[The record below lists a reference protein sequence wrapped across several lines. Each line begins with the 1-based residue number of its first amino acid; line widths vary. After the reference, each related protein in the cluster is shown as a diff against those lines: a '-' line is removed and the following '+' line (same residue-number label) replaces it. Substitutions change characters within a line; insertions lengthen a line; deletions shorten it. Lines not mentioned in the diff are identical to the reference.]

1 MVGNYHQSSPRME
14 VIMKSLTWAEQVVR
28 ASTGSIPRQVGAIPV
43 LYPLM
48 EALQVRQTING
59 LSMTGADIDLGR
71 MVEIQTLNRLLA
83 PRPLNHVGEWVEQSV
98 VATMFGLDVSQLYD
112 KRFGRALD
120 NLQPILAEAWVEL
133 ISRAVSQEKIDIGVL
148 HWDTTSIYL
157 EGEYEKSDLASYG
170 HSSEGRSDHKQ
181 VKIGLDVTS
190 TERIPLLYRLLAG
203 RRADITTPVPNL
215 VSIAT
220 FLDRPECAGVTTRP
234 LIVGD
239 CKMITPAAVATAHQN
254 NLYYLGPWE
263 SDNTVKA
270 VIRSV
275 SEQEWLNSELDY
287 RPQRHFPADSPFIP
301 YRGVWRPF
309 PVEYEGQL
317 YDDRALV
324 VWTAGKERLDED
336 KRKHYLKKLLNR
348 LADIKKMLN
357 TGRYIRH
364 EFTAQQI
371 ALAKRGN
378 PAKALVNTE
387 LTGADRHLKL
397 TFDIDRSALAQAQTL
412 DGKYLL
418 GTNASNLS
426 ATKTLTI
433 FKAQD
438 GVEKSNRTLKGPL
451 LIRPIYLHSDQR
463 IESLVFIIL
472 LALLIRVLLQVRC
485 QRAGLCVS
493 TDRLLAG
500 FAPLAATELTFV
512 DGSRLCQLGTLT
524 PFQRQVLAALQLPS
538 PRRYLTELQPGS

>member
-1 MVGNYHQSSPRME
+1 
-14 VIMKSLTWAEQVVR
+14 MKSQTWAEQVAT
-28 ASTGSIPRQVGAIPV
+28 ASTSSMPRQVGAIPL
-43 LYPLM
+43 LYPLL
-48 EALQVRQTING
+48 EALQVRQIING
-59 LSMTGADIDLGR
+59 LAMTSADIDLGR
-71 MVEIQTLNRLLA
+71 VVEVLTLNRLLA
-83 PRPLNHVGEWVEQSV
+83 PCPLNHVGEWVEQSV

-112 KRFGRALD
+112 NRFGRALD
-120 NLQPILAEAWVEL
+120 NLQPILAQAWVEL
-133 ISRAVSQEKIDIGVL
+133 VSRVVSQEKIDLGVL

-157 EGEYEKSDLASYG
+157 EGEYESSHWASYG
-170 HSSEGRSDHKQ
+170 HSSEGRSKHKQ
-181 VKIGLDVTS
+181 VKIGLNVTS
-190 TERIPLLYRLLAG
+190 RERIPLLYRLLAG

-215 VSIAT
+215 VRIAT
-220 FLDRPECAGVTTRP
+220 FLDRPECASVTSRP

-239 CKMITPAAVATAHQN
+239 CKMITPAAVATAHRH

-275 SEQEWLNSELDY
+275 SQQEWLKSELDY
-287 RPQRHFPADSPFIP
+287 RPQRLFPADRPFIP

-309 PVEYEGQL
+309 SVEYEAQC

-324 VWTAGKERLDED
+324 VWTAGKERLDVD

-348 LADIKKMLN
+348 LAEIKKMLN

-364 EFTAQQI
+364 EFAAQQI

-378 PAKALVNTE
+378 PAKALVKTD
-387 LTGADRHLKL
+387 LTGPDRQLNL
-397 TFDIDRSALAQAQTL
+397 SFAIDRSALAKAQAL

-418 GTNASNLS
+418 GTNAPHLS
-426 ATKTLTI
+426 ASKTLTI

-438 GVEKSNRTLKGPL
+438 RVEKSNRTLKGPL

-485 QRAGLCVS
+485 QRAGLSFS

-512 DGSRLCQLGTLT
+512 DGSGLCQLGTLT
-524 PFQRQVLAALQLPS
+524 PFQRQVLAALHFPPPS
-538 PRRYLTELQPGS
+538 RYLTELQPDS

>member
-1 MVGNYHQSSPRME
+1 
-14 VIMKSLTWAEQVVR
+14 
-28 ASTGSIPRQVGAIPV
+28 
-43 LYPLM
+43 
-48 EALQVRQTING
+48 
-59 LSMTGADIDLGR
+59 
-71 MVEIQTLNRLLA
+71 
-83 PRPLNHVGEWVEQSV
+83 
-98 VATMFGLDVSQLYD
+98 
-112 KRFGRALD
+112 
-120 NLQPILAEAWVEL
+120 
-133 ISRAVSQEKIDIGVL
+133 
-148 HWDTTSIYL
+148 
-157 EGEYEKSDLASYG
+157 
-170 HSSEGRSDHKQ
+170 
-181 VKIGLDVTS
+181 
-190 TERIPLLYRLLAG
+190 
-203 RRADITTPVPNL
+203 
-215 VSIAT
+215 
-220 FLDRPECAGVTTRP
+220 
-234 LIVGD
+234 
-239 CKMITPAAVATAHQN
+239 MITPAAVATAHRN

-275 SEQEWLNSELDY
+275 SELEWLNSELDY

-336 KRKHYLKKLLNR
+336 KRKRYLKRLLNR

-357 TGRYIRH
+357 TGRYIRY

-387 LTGADRHLKL
+387 LSGTDRHLKL
-397 TFDIDRSALAQAQTL
+397 TFDIDRSALAQAQAL

-418 GTNASNLS
+418 GTNASDLS

-451 LIRPIYLHSDQR
+451 LIRPIYLHADQR

-485 QRAGLCVS
+485 QRAGLSVS

-512 DGSRLCQLGTLT
+512 DGSRLCQLGNLS
-524 PFQRQVLAALQLPS
+524 PFQQQVLAALQFPS
-538 PRRYLTELQPGS
+538 PSRYLTELHPGS

>member
-1 MVGNYHQSSPRME
+1 MVT
-14 VIMKSLTWAEQVVR
+14 SLTWAEQVAR

-43 LYPLM
+43 LYPLL
-48 EALQVRQTING
+48 EALQVRQIING
-59 LSMTGADIDLGR
+59 LGMSGADIDLGR
-71 MVEIQTLNRLLA
+71 VVEVLTLNRLLA

-98 VATMFGLDVSQLYD
+98 VAGMFGLDVSQLYD
-112 KRFGRALD
+112 NRFGRALD
-120 NLQPILAEAWVEL
+120 NLQPLLAEAWLEL
-133 ISRAVSQEKIDIGVL
+133 ISRVVRQEKIEIEVL

-157 EGEYEKSDLASYG
+157 EGEYERSDLAAYG

-190 TERIPLLYRLLAG
+190 RERIPLLYWLLSG
-203 RRADITTPVPNL
+203 NQADITTPVPNL
-215 VSIAT
+215 TRIAT
-220 FLDRPECAGVTTRP
+220 FLKRPEGSGVPPRP
-234 LIVGD
+234 VVVGD
-239 CKMITPAAVATAHQN
+239 CKMVTPAAVATAHQH

-275 SEQEWLNSELDY
+275 SQEEWLKSELEY
-287 RPQRHFPADSPFIP
+287 RPQRHFPAERPFIP

-309 PVEYEGQL
+309 PVEYGGQV

-324 VWTAGKERLDED
+324 VWSAGKERLDVD
-336 KRKHYLKKLLNR
+336 KRKHYLKRLLNR
-348 LADIKKMLN
+348 LADIKQMLN

-364 EFTAQQI
+364 EFAAHQI

-378 PAKALVNTE
+378 PAQGLVQTE
-387 LTGADRHLKL
+387 LSGPDRQLNL
-397 TFDIDRSALAQAQTL
+397 TFAIDRSALAQAQAL

-418 GTNASNLS
+418 GTNAPHLS
-426 ATKTLTI
+426 ATKTLTL

-451 LIRPIYLHSDQR
+451 RIRPIYLHSDQR

-485 QRAGLCVS
+485 QRAGLSVS

-500 FAPLAATELTFV
+500 FAALMATDLTFV
-512 DGSRLCQLGTLT
+512 DGSRLCQLGPLT
-524 PFQRQVLAALQLPS
+524 SFQRQVLAALQFPS
-538 PRRYLTELQPGS
+538 PSRYLTELQPDR

>member
-1 MVGNYHQSSPRME
+1 
-14 VIMKSLTWAEQVVR
+14 MKSQTWAKQVAAV
-28 ASTGSIPRQVGAIPV
+28 STGSVSRQVGAIPV
-43 LYPLM
+43 IYPLL
-48 EALQVRQTING
+48 EALQVRQIING
-59 LSMTGADIDLGR
+59 LGRSGADIDLGR
-71 MVEIQTLNRLLA
+71 VVEMLTLNRLLA
-83 PRPLNHVGEWVEQSV
+83 PQPLNHVGEWVEQSI
-98 VATMFGLDVSQLYD
+98 VATMFGLEVKQLYD

-133 ISRAVSQEKIDIGVL
+133 ISRTVSQEKIDLGVL

-190 TERIPLLYRLLAG
+190 RERIPLLYRLLAG

-215 VSIAT
+215 VRIAA
-220 FLDRPECAGVTTRP
+220 FLERPECAGVTTRT

-275 SEQEWLNSELDY
+275 SQQEWLKSELDY

-301 YRGVWRPF
+301 YRGIWRPF

-324 VWTAGKERLDED
+324 VWAAGKERLDVD
-336 KRKHYLKKLLNR
+336 KRKRYLKRLLNR

-357 TGRYIRH
+357 SGRYIRYQ
-364 EFTAQQI
+364 FTAQQI

-378 PAKALVNTE
+378 PAQALVKTA
-387 LTGADRHLKL
+387 LSGTDRHLKL
-397 TFDIDRSALAQAQTL
+397 TFDIDRAALAQAQAL

-418 GTNASNLS
+418 GTNASDLS

-485 QRAGLCVS
+485 RRAGLSIS
-493 TDRLLAG
+493 TDRLLAE
-500 FAPLAATELTFV
+500 FASLVATELTFV
-512 DGSRLCQLGTLT
+512 DGSRLCQLGNLT
-524 PFQRQVLAALQLPS
+524 PFQQQVLATLQFPS
-538 PRRYLTELQPGS
+538 PSRYLTELHPGS